1 MWARVCVCTCMCV
14 LPQEGKPTEGKIQE
28 AENAFKGLA
37 SREEKSKQVEIRNY
51 NTITQNVIQQ
61 TFIEH
66 LQCLNEGR

>member
-1 MWARVCVCTCMCV
+1 MCVCPRMCV
-14 LPQEGKPTEGKIQE
+14 LPQEGKPIEGKIQE
-28 AENAFKGLA
+28 AESALKGLA

-51 NTITQNVIQQ
+51 NTITQNVIWQ